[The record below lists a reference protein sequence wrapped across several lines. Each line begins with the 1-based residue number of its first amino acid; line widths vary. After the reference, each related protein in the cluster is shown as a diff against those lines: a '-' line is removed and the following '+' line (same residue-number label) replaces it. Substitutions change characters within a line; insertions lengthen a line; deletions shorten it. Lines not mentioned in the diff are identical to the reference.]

1 MCGGAHVRNT
11 GEIGLFKISSE
22 GSIGSGLRRIEAL
35 TGRGARSYFNEI
47 EHEIKEAASVL
58 KTDPTHLASRIG
70 ALNRSL
76 KEKDKEIMELKARL
90 SRSASVNILEQAVDC
105 NGTKVLT
112 ATVQSPDSNNLRETA
127 ERLKDKLGSAVVL
140 LGAIIDERVALVC
153 FVSKDLVERGL
164 NAGKIVGAAARVT
177 GGGGGGRPDMAQA
190 GGKDVD
196 QLSNALDTAR
206 NMILESLA

>member
-1 MCGGAHVRNT
+1 MRGAHVRNT

-76 KEKDKEIMELKARL
+76 KERIKR
-90 SRSASVNILEQAVDC
+90 
-105 NGTKVLT
+105 
-112 ATVQSPDSNNLRETA
+112 
-127 ERLKDKLGSAVVL
+127 
-140 LGAIIDERVALVC
+140 
-153 FVSKDLVERGL
+153 
-164 NAGKIVGAAARVT
+164 
-177 GGGGGGRPDMAQA
+177 
-190 GGKDVD
+190 
-196 QLSNALDTAR
+196 
-206 NMILESLA
+206 